1 MSLLHELPGGSVLV
15 RADGAERLGGR
26 PVAVR
31 FLADSMTLKGAA
43 STIVVTLKS
52 GANGANP
59 HHHAHSTELFYVVH
73 GAVQMLSGDDVV
85 VARTGDFAA
94 VPEGTCH
101 AFAAAP
107 GEDAELLIVITPGV
121 ERFEYFRHLGRI
133 ARGEVPPES
142 ILEVQ
147 ELYDTWF
154 EQSPAWT
161 AARNQS

>member
-1 MSLLHELPGGSVLV
+1 MSLIHELPGGSILV
-15 RADGAERLGGR
+15 RAAEAEKLGGG
-26 PVAVR
+26 PVSLR
-31 FLADSMTLKGAA
+31 MLADSSALNGAA

-59 HHHAHSTELFYVVH
+59 HHHANSSELFYVIS
-73 GAVQMLSGDDVV
+73 GAVQVLSGDDVS

-94 VPEGTCH
+94 VPPGTCH

-154 EQSPAWT
+154 EQSAAW
-161 AARNQS
+161 AALGR